1 MLIIKWFFLKDK
13 IQDSE
18 FRDTRYKIIEAF
30 FLKSRIQY
38 LASLVIKSQFRNHSL
53 ILHFFQQQNITA

>member
-18 FRDTRYKIIEAF
+18 FRDTRYKIIIKIIETF
-30 FLKSRIQY
+30 F
-38 LASLVIKSQFRNHSL
+38 
-53 ILHFFQQQNITA
+53 